1 MSNRQGPVRVVVVE
15 DSQTVR
21 ELLVAILQSAG
32 DIQVVGTASNGE
44 EAVRLVKR
52 LRPNVVTMDINMPRL
67 NGLDA
72 TRQIMSEAPTPI
84 VVISGSLMRNDVDLA
99 FEAMQ
104 AGALT
109 AVRTPGLAD
118 PQTCDQVIQTIRLM
132 SEVHVVRRWNS
143 TGARKAA
150 PSSLPAVPSSAPLR
164 VKDNQKIQ
172 VIGIAASTG
181 GPATL
186 AAMLKPLPADFPIP
200 ILITQHITTGFGT
213 GLAEWLDSQV
223 AMRVNLAR
231 HGDSI
236 QPGVIL
242 LAPDD
247 YHMQVNAHGLIEL
260 SREDRY
266 YGLRPSANFMFNSLA
281 RFYGPTAIGI
291 IMTGMG
297 DDGVEGLKNL
307 HMAGGMTIAQD
318 EKSCVVYGM
327 PQEAVLN
334 GAVDRV
340 MAPDQISMFLNQFSP
355 GVQKRG
361 VMYDRD

>member
-1 MSNRQGPVRVVVVE
+1 MKDRSVPVRVVVVE

-21 ELLVAILQSAG
+21 ELLVAILQNAG

-72 TRQIMSEAPTPI
+72 TRQIMREAPTPI
-84 VVISGSLMRNDVDLA
+84 VVISGSLMRTDVDLA

-132 SEVHVVRRWNS
+132 SDVPVVRRWNS
-143 TGARKAA
+143 TDTKRAA
-150 PSSLPAVPSSAPLR
+150 PSIPSLADVAPLR
-164 VKDNQKIQ
+164 MADNQKIQ

-186 AAMLKPLPADFPIP
+186 ATVLRPLPASFTVP
-200 ILITQHITTGFGT
+200 ILITQHITTGFGA
-213 GLAEWLDSQV
+213 GMAEWLDSQV
-223 AMRVNLAR
+223 ALRVSLAR
-231 HGDSI
+231 HGDAI
-236 QPGVIL
+236 QPGVVL

-260 SREDRY
+260 SREGQYR
-266 YGLRPSANFMFNSLA
+266 GLRPSANFMFNSLA
-281 RFYGPTAIGI
+281 RFFGPTAIGI

-297 DDGVEGLKNL
+297 NDGVEGLKNL
-307 HMAGGMTIAQD
+307 RQAGGLTIAQD

-334 GAVDRV
+334 DAVDRV
-340 MAPDQISMFLNQFSP
+340 LTPEQIAITLSQLARP
-355 GVQKRG
+355 AEKKGEL
-361 VMYDRD
+361 